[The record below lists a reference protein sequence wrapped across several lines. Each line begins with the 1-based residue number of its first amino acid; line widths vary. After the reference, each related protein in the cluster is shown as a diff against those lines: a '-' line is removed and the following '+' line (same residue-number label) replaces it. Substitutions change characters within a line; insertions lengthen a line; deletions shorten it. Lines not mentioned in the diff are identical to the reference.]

1 MMMDVQ
7 TVKSYLMCCVSESA
21 VVTMWSW
28 ASREGLI
35 NGNEIFDM
43 DMFGDDGQFS
53 DDESLL
59 DIVRMAVRGKE
70 CEKFDTFDAYFRR
83 NYDNFDGERLPY
95 LESSDNPVCDNWVDV
110 DALAE
115 CIVEK
120 SDEFAHG
127 NFNFDFDADPII
139 RKECIP
145 HTACADALID
155 YLWFKHYKEFIDAV
169 HFMLDCGM
177 IDVESHNRL
186 IKLCEEKEKEVE

>member
-7 TVKSYLMCCVSESA
+7 TVKSYLMCCVSESD

-43 DMFGDDGQFS
+43 DEFGDDGQFS
-53 DDESLL
+53 DDESIL
-59 DIVRMAVRGKE
+59 DIVTLALRGALRKE
-70 CEKFDTFDAYFRR
+70 FMPTDTYFRR
-83 NYDNFDGERLPY
+83 NYEGVNGNFY
-95 LESSDNPVCDNWVDV
+95 LESCNEPISKGWVDV

-127 NFNFDFDADPII
+127 NFNFDFENEPII
-139 RKECIP
+139 RKECMN
-145 HTACADALID
+145 HTACAETLIE
-155 YLWFKHYKEFIDAV
+155 YLWFKHYKEFINAV

-177 IDVESHNRL
+177 IDAESHNRL
-186 IKLCEEKEKEVE
+186 VKLCDGKENG